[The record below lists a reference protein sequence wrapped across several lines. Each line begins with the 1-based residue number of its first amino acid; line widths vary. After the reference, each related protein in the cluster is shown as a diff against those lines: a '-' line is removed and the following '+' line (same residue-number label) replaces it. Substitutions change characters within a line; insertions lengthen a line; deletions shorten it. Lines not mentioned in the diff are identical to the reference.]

1 MSLQL
6 AQRHAFALSK
16 TLMVCIVLVLT
27 DEGYGAMPTT
37 EFDGPA
43 DRIVHEYDPFC

>member
-6 AQRHAFALSK
+6 AQRHAFYLSK

-27 DEGYGAMPTT
+27 DEGYGAMPSF
-37 EFDGPA
+37 EFDGPS
-43 DRIVHEYDPFC
+43 DRIIHEYDPFD